1 MVFSGTVWQS
11 KGHIVFFKATINVWE
26 LEEHVARL
34 VALVTPRMKF
44 SGKGLDSDLEHVEL
58 GPR

>member
-1 MVFSGTVWQS
+1 M
-11 KGHIVFFKATINVWE
+11 
-26 LEEHVARL
+26 ARL